1 METSVNRRTFLK
13 QTASLSAGFTIVRSG
28 ILKAGQSPNEK
39 LNIAVIGVAGRGGAN
54 LRAVKG
60 ENIVALCDVNAKN
73 LAAAARQFP
82 RAKTYEDWRK
92 CLDQKDI
99 DAVVCSTTDHT
110 HAFIN
115 VWALN
120 RGKHVYCEKPLAN
133 SVHEARMV
141 RQAYL
146 KQKGKVATQMG
157 TQIHASDN
165 YRRMVELI
173 RGGAIGDVK
182 RAHVWCS
189 RTPQGGSYL
198 PEVKPIPDHINWD
211 LWIGPSPMHPYNP
224 GYIGGCLKW
233 NRFWDFGS
241 GQIGDMG
248 SHMMDMA
255 YWALDLQI
263 PTSCEAKGSELNT
276 DTCPT
281 WLTAKWEHPANDWR
295 PAVNVY
301 WYDGG
306 KKPGMPSSVFN
317 RDGLFK
323 GVLFKGDKGYMLAD
337 YGYRLILMTGD
348 MTHYKSPQSE
358 KDLIPKSLG
367 HHKEWIHACKT
378 GAPTLCNFDYSG
390 AMIEQNMLALVS
402 YRLGT
407 VSESKAPAPVKGKGK
422 KGRKPKGEEPV
433 AAAGEKVTTGKKLVW
448 DSATLKATNC
458 PEADQ
463 YIRKTYRDGWVLD
476 G

>member
-28 ILKAGQSPNEK
+28 ILKAGRSPNEK

-173 RGGAIGDVK
+173 
-182 RAHVWCS
+182 HVWCS

-255 YWALDLQI
+255 YWALDLRF
-263 PTSCEAKGSELNT
+263 PTSCQADGSPVNP

-281 WLTAKWEHPANDWR
+281 EMTASWEHPANDWR
-295 PAVNVY
+295 GAVKVT

-306 KKPGMPSSVFN
+306 RKPGMPSPIFD
-317 RDGLFK
+317 RDKMFK
-323 GVLFKGDKGYMLAD
+323 GVIFNGEKGFLIAD
-337 YGYRLILMTGD
+337 YGYRMVMLKGD
-348 MTHYKSPQSE
+348 MTHYKSPKPE
-358 KDLIPKSLG
+358 ELIPPSPG
-367 HHKEWIHACKT
+367 HHAEWIIGCKT
-378 GAPTLCNFDYSG
+378 GKPTLCNFDYSG
-390 AMIEQNMLALVS
+390 AMIEHNLLALVA
-402 YRLGT
+402 YR
-407 VSESKAPAPVKGKGK
+407 V
-422 KGRKPKGEEPV
+422 
-433 AAAGEKVTTGKKLVW
+433 GKKLQW
-448 DSATLKATNC
+448 DAANLKATNC
-458 PEADQ
+458 PEADR
-463 YIRKTYRDGWVLD
+463 YIRKTYRKGWVLD